1 MDEILT
7 HEMIRKIDKEE
18 QLSQKLTRL
27 PGDFAEK
34 VKGYIKAKS
43 ELLDQKGASSMTEFQ
58 NTKGIIQGIMERRER
73 KIMMLALSSVRT
85 GIPPENLL
93 EFEKEFFDKVI
104 AELKNLKHVRDGL
117 LEPSKDE
124 LGKIVAFIDNI
135 EAFAG
140 EDGKNYGPYKIG
152 DIVTIPAKHAELLLK
167 AGKIEEITPK

>member
-1 MDEILT
+1 MEEILT

-27 PGDFAEK
+27 PHDFAEK
-34 VKGYIKAKS
+34 VKSYIKAKS
-43 ELLDQKGASSMTEFQ
+43 ELLEQKTGSMTEFQ

-93 EFEKEFFDKVI
+93 DFEKDFFDKVI
-104 AELKNLKHVRDGL
+104 AELRNIKHVREGL

-124 LGKIVAFIDNI
+124 IGKVVAFIDNV
-135 EAFAG
+135 EAFVG
-140 EDGKNYGPYKIG
+140 EDNMNYGPYKTG
-152 DIVTIPAKHAELLLK
+152 DIATIPAKHAELLLK
-167 AGKIEEITPK
+167 AGKIDEIKPK

>member
-1 MDEILT
+1 MEEILT

-34 VKGYIKAKS
+34 VKNYIKAKS
-43 ELLDQKGASSMTEFQ
+43 ELLEQKTGSMTEFQ

-93 EFEKEFFDKVI
+93 DFEKEFFDKIV
-104 AELKNLKHVRDGL
+104 AELRNLKHVRDGL

-124 LGKIVAFIDNI
+124 LGKVVAFIDNVD
-135 EAFAG
+135 AFAG
-140 EDGKNYGPYKIG
+140 EDSKNYGPYKIG
-152 DIVTIPAKHAELLLK
+152 DIATIPSKYAELLLK
-167 AGKIEEITPK
+167 AGKIDEIKAK